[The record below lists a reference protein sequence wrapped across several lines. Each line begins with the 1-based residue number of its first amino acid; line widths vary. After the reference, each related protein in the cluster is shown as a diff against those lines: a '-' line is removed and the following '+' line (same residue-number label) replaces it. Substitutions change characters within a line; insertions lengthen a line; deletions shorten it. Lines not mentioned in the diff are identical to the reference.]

1 MLQFALFLRVI
12 LKYRQKTNQLHHMEL
27 KVERNRK
34 ILFVVNP
41 GAGSA
46 PDNDIEDII
55 NGQFKDDQRVAKIM
69 VMKNKNNDLLMDEYL
84 DEFDPGTVV
93 ACGGDGTVNFVAGH
107 ILGKDINL
115 GIIPL
120 GSFNGMAYQVG
131 IPNDIDEAMEIIK
144 GDHVSRADVIRINS
158 EFNCLH
164 LSDLGTNA
172 RVIRRHKSARVK
184 GFMGYIVQYFKELC
198 RTKKFR
204 CRIRTEKS
212 LIKKK
217 VAMLIIANAAYYG
230 TGVNVNPQAKLDD
243 GKFEIVLIRSY
254 PFWYLFY
261 VFFALLRGRSGEK
274 RWTNIITCDRAE
286 ITVNPAQEMQID
298 GEVAGYTSKIS
309 PEIMPH
315 QLKILSRE

>member
-1 MLQFALFLRVI
+1 
-12 LKYRQKTNQLHHMEL
+12 MEL

-41 GAGSA
+41 GAGST
-46 PDNDIEDII
+46 PDNDMGEII
-55 NGQFKDDQRVAKIM
+55 NDQFNDDQMVTKIM
-69 VMKNKNNDLLMDEYL
+69 VMKKKNNDHLLGEYL
-84 DEFDPGTVV
+84 DDFAPGTVV

-107 ILGKDINL
+107 ILGKDIRL

-184 GFMGYIVQYFKELC
+184 GFSGYVIQYFRELC
-198 RTKKFR
+198 KTKKFK
-204 CRIRTEKS
+204 CRIRTEQTRIS
-212 LIKKK
+212 NK
-217 VAMLIIANAAYYG
+217 VAMIIIANAAYYG

-261 VFFALLRGRSGEK
+261 VLFALLRGRSGK
-274 RWTNIITCDRAE
+274 KKWTNIITCKHAE
-286 ITVNPAQEMQID
+286 ISVEPAQELQVD
-298 GEVAGYTSKIS
+298 GEVAGYISKIS
-309 PEIMPH
+309 PEIMPQ
-315 QLKILSRE
+315 QLYILSRK